1 MTVFFLD
8 SAHKREVIKKV
19 TTSFLKEEM

>member
-1 MTVFFLD
+1 VTVFFLG
-8 SAHKREVIKKV
+8 SVYKREVIKKV